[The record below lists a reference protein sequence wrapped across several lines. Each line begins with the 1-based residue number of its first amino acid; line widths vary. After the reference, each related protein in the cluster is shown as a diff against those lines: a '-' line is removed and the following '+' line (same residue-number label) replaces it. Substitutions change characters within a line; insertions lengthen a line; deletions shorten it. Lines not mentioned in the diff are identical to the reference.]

1 MVSQKKIFFR
11 RTILDIP
18 ILIFLL
24 SQFLSTLLSIDT
36 RTSLLGY
43 YSRFHGGLASYISY
57 SLLYWAYVSNMNKKT
72 TRICIFT
79 LFTSAFLVSIYGILE
94 HFGIDKDLW
103 IQDVQFRVFSTLGQ
117 PNWLAAWLVALIPL
131 TWTFAITSS
140 LSNKIKTSILFT
152 LLSSIFFITLLFTRS
167 RSGIL
172 GFVVGDA
179 LYWLIMSL
187 FYYRQK
193 LKVKKAFLILLTS
206 NFTFIIISF
215 FVGTPWTPT
224 VSSLFKKGDS
234 KAVNNVSGQT
244 FAPALEVGGSS
255 SEEIRKIVWK
265 GAVNIWRHYPIFGSG
280 VETFAFSYYK
290 FRPVEHNLVS
300 EWDFLYNK
308 AHNEYLNFA
317 ATTGTVG
324 LLSYLVLITFTLLE
338 IFKLKFIKEKI
349 KNNLN
354 ITAGNKESENL
365 QERIGQLE
373 IYFIQIALFAGY
385 VTILVTN
392 FFGFSVVP
400 IALIFFLYP
409 AMAVSIETTNDDNK
423 QFSDIS
429 LKQSQKLVITF
440 IVFIMLFTLYSI
452 GKYWGADVAYARGK
466 AYGDAGNYATA
477 INSLQKAIKNSPHEA
492 IFWSELATNQSLAVI
507 SLSGT
512 GNDNFI
518 TSLVNNA
525 VSNSQKAIDLSPAN
539 VNLKREQIKIYI
551 NLSPLNQSYLF
562 KARDVLISAIE
573 QAPTDAKLYYNLALV
588 YLRTGDN
595 KTAEEILKKTIDM
608 KINYRD
614 ARYALALVLI
624 DKKDYSGA
632 KEQLQYILTMIN
644 PDDSLA
650 NEAMQEIK

>member
-1 MVSQKKIFFR
+1 M
-11 RTILDIP
+11 L
-18 ILIFLL
+18 
-24 SQFLSTLLSIDT
+24 
-36 RTSLLGY
+36 
-43 YSRFHGGLASYISY
+43 
-57 SLLYWAYVSNMNKKT
+57 
-72 TRICIFT
+72 
-79 LFTSAFLVSIYGILE
+79 
-94 HFGIDKDLW
+94 
-103 IQDVQFRVFSTLGQ
+103 
-117 PNWLAAWLVALIPL
+117 
-131 TWTFAITSS
+131 
-140 LSNKIKTSILFT
+140 
-152 LLSSIFFITLLFTRS
+152 
-167 RSGIL
+167 
-172 GFVVGDA
+172 
-179 LYWLIMSL
+179 
-187 FYYRQK
+187 
-193 LKVKKAFLILLTS
+193 FLIYF
-206 NFTFIIISF
+206 NF
-215 FVGTPWTPT
+215 
-224 VSSLFKKGDS
+224 
-234 KAVNNVSGQT
+234 
-244 FAPALEVGGSS
+244 
-255 SEEIRKIVWK
+255 
-265 GAVNIWRHYPIFGSG
+265 
-280 VETFAFSYYK
+280 
-290 FRPVEHNLVS
+290 
-300 EWDFLYNK
+300 
-308 AHNEYLNFA
+308 
-317 ATTGTVG
+317 
-324 LLSYLVLITFTLLE
+324 
-338 IFKLKFIKEKI
+338 
-349 KNNLN
+349 
-354 ITAGNKESENL
+354 
-365 QERIGQLE
+365 
-373 IYFIQIALFAGY
+373 
-385 VTILVTN
+385 
-392 FFGFSVVP
+392 
-400 IALIFFLYP
+400 
-409 AMAVSIETTNDDNK
+409 
-423 QFSDIS
+423 
-429 LKQSQKLVITF
+429 
-440 IVFIMLFTLYSI
+440 YSI